1 MRARKVKK
9 NIGAEK
15 AVDWIRSLKLSPHP
29 EGGYYRETY
38 RSAGRVRAG
47 RLPYNANSGRNL
59 ATIIYYL
66 LRRDQFSP
74 FHRLRSDEI
83 WHFLD
88 GSPVII
94 RMIAGNGKY
103 SSTIL
108 GASVACGERPEA
120 VIGAGTWF
128 AAELAD
134 KTSFALVACMVI
146 PGFEFEDYYEAA
158 RAGLAAACPRHRR
171 LIARL
176 TRR

>member
-1 MRARKVKK
+1 MNTAK
-9 NIGAEK
+9 
-15 AVDWIRSLKLSPHP
+15 DWISKLQLRPHP
-29 EGGYYRETY
+29 EGGHYRETY
-38 RSAGRVRAG
+38 RSANLIQPPGYSGPRAF
-47 RLPYNANSGRNL
+47 S
-59 ATIIYYL
+59 TSIYFL
-66 LRRDQFSP
+66 LQAGECSR
-74 FHRLRSDEI
+74 FHRMMSDEI

-146 PGFEFEDYYEAA
+146 PGFEFEDYDEAA